1 MVSSTFIRNLIKKG
15 DINKANDFLG
25 RHYSVIGKVVKGK
38 SRGTKMGYPTANL
51 RLNENYVIPKTGV
64 YMTTTTLDNKDYM
77 SLTNIGF
84 NPTFNENE
92 LKIENFIIDF
102 NNNIY
107 NKFIEIK
114 FIEFLRDDIK
124 FNTVQEL
131 IEQIE
136 KDVEYVKNNQKY
148 LHFK

>member
-1 MVSSTFIRNLIKKG
+1 
-15 DINKANDFLG
+15 
-25 RHYSVIGKVVKGK
+25 
-38 SRGTKMGYPTANL
+38 MGYPTANL